1 MSALSGRHRVSVAR
15 LRADAGLRGDD
26 EDVAARLAIQTLIE
40 PGDAIAG
47 AAIAVLGAPAFLEA
61 VLRGD
66 DARGLA
72 ARLVESGA
80 DDGGRLIREFTAG
93 LRRWTPRIDDAGVG
107 RSLDQARRVG
117 AVPLVPDDE
126 LWPAG
131 LDSLGLHRP
140 VALWARGSQDVLRSL
155 PRSIA
160 LVGARAASPYGEHVA
175 VEAAAGLVAR
185 GFAIVSGAAYGIDG
199 AAHRAALA
207 RDGATVAVL
216 AGGID
221 RFYPAGHEALLT
233 RIADVGVVLAEVP
246 CGTAPTKWRFLQR
259 NRMIA
264 AASSA
269 TVVVEAG
276 VRSGSLNTAGHAAS
290 LSRPLG
296 AVPGPVT
303 SPASAGC
310 HRLLREYDAV
320 CVTSADE
327 MAELVE
333 SSSASVARAPEGR
346 SSDEVR
352 VIDALAVRSARSVTD
367 IARRSG
373 LAPGTVRSVL
383 GHLELGGEVAAE
395 ADGWVRRPTRGR

>member
-1 MSALSGRHRVSVAR
+1 MSTISGRHRVTVAR
-15 LRADAGLRGDD
+15 LRADAGLRGDE
-26 EDVAARLAIQTLIE
+26 EDVASRLVIQTLIE
-40 PGDAIAG
+40 PGDAVAG
-47 AAIAVLGAPAFLEA
+47 AAIAVLGAPTFLDA
-61 VLRGD
+61 VLRGEG
-66 DARGLA
+66 ARALA
-72 ARLVESGA
+72 DRLVERGA

-93 LRRWTPRIDDAGVG
+93 LRRWSPRIDDDAVA
-107 RSLDQARRVG
+107 RSLDQARRMG
-117 AVPLVPDDE
+117 AVPLVPEDD
-126 LWPAG
+126 LWPSG
-131 LDSLGLHRP
+131 LDALGLHRP
-140 VALWARGSQDVLRSL
+140 VALWARGRHDELGAL
-155 PRSIA
+155 ARSIA
-160 LVGARAASPYGEHVA
+160 LVGARAATPYGEHVA
-175 VEAAAGLVAR
+175 VEAAAGLVER
-185 GFAIVSGAAYGIDG
+185 GFAVVSGAAYGIDG

-207 RDGATVAVL
+207 REGVTVAVL

-233 RIADVGVVLAEVP
+233 RISEVGAVLAEVP

-310 HRLLREYDAV
+310 HRLFREYDAV

-327 MAELVE
+327 MAELVGE
-333 SSSASVARAPEGR
+333 SSVALDRGPHAR

-352 VIDALAVRSARSVTD
+352 VIDSLAVRSARTVTD

-383 GHLELGGEVAAE
+383 GHLELGGEVAPE
-395 ADGWVRRPTRGR
+395 GDGWVRRPTRGR